1 MVAPL
6 IVAGLIGAGASLIAG
21 FMQSDAANKA
31 AQTQDALGNRALNL
45 QAKTIEQARNDSM
58 PWMLAGQGALQQYL
72 GEMGLSKTGAD
83 GKPFQSQFT
92 ATPGYDF
99 AVKEGEKGAVQNM
112 AALGMKG
119 SGAALKALTKFRQGL
134 ATGEYNNYMTRLSN
148 VATGGQQQTNDNN
161 ATAMQGAGM
170 QSATLGDIGNS
181 RASGYTGQA
190 NAWSGAMQGIGNT
203 AGYALGRL
211 NNNWQQNALSWG

>member
-6 IVAGLIGAGASLIAG
+6 IVAGLIGAGASLISG
-21 FMQSDAANKA
+21 WMQSNAANNAAA
-31 AQTQDALGNRALNL
+31 AQDAVGQRALDL
-45 QAKTIEQARNDSM
+45 QAKTIEQSRKDSL
-58 PWMLAGQGALQQYL
+58 PWMMAGQGALQQYL
-72 GEMGLSKTGAD
+72 GEMGLSDKGAD
-83 GKPFQSQFT
+83 GKAFQSQFT
-92 ATPGYDF
+92 ASHGYDF

-134 ATGEYNNYMTRLSN
+134 ATGEYNNYMTRLGN
-148 VATGGQQQTNDNN
+148 IATGGQQQTSDQNSV
-161 ATAMQGAGM
+161 AMQGAGM
-170 QSATLGDIGNS
+170 QSNTLSDIGAA